1 MTGPSPR
8 GSLAAGELH
17 AALRQMLAGL
27 ERERQ
32 ALAALDIDEITG
44 CAAGKRALCE
54 TLAGVTPDAL
64 DAEARTMLAAARR
77 LNEVNRQIRN
87 LVAANVAARLETL
100 SGNLGESLG
109 AGAVRR
115 AAVPARLR
123 LVANG

>member
-1 MTGPSPR
+1 MTGASSHGRLTP
-8 GSLAAGELH
+8 AELH
-17 AALRQMLAGL
+17 AALRQLLAGL

-44 CAAGKRALCE
+44 CAAGKRGLCE
-54 TLAGVTPDAL
+54 TLAGVAPDAL
-64 DAEARTMLAAARR
+64 DAEARTMLEAARR

-100 SGNLGESLG
+100 SGNLGEGPG

-115 AAVPARLR
+115 AALPSWLR
-123 LVANG
+123 LIANG

>member
-1 MTGPSPR
+1 MTGASSPGR
-8 GSLAAGELH
+8 LAPAELH
-17 AALRQMLAGL
+17 AALRQLLAGL

-54 TLAGVTPDAL
+54 TLAGVAPDAL
-64 DAEARTMLAAARR
+64 DAEARTMLEAARR

-100 SGNLGESLG
+100 GQSLG
-109 AGAVRR
+109 SGALGR
-115 AAVPARLR
+115 AAPSRLR

>member
-1 MTGPSPR
+1 MTG
-8 GSLAAGELH
+8 AALSTGALH

-44 CAAGKRALCE
+44 CAAGKRGLCE

-64 DAEARTMLAAARR
+64 DAEARTMLEAARR

-100 SGNLGESLG
+100 SESLG

-115 AAVPARLR
+115 AAVPSRLR

>member
-1 MTGPSPR
+1 MSA
-8 GSLAAGELH
+8 GSELH
-17 AALRQMLAGL
+17 ATLRQLLAGL

-44 CAAGKRALCE
+44 CAVGKRGLCE

-100 SGNLGESLG
+100 SESLG

-115 AAVPARLR
+115 AAVPTRLR